1 MSQLFRNYGIQF
13 RYPDDWTLHEEEGEE
28 QVTLTVS
35 RDPAC
40 FWSLT
45 LLEDQPDPAEV
56 LDEAIDAYREE
67 YPDLDVSDAKAML
80 ARRPAVAC
88 DLEFFC
94 HDLCNTA
101 RLRAIQT
108 PRHTLFLMCQMT
120 DHEEGELDSA
130 FEEMN
135 RSLEVDLPG

>member
-45 LLEDQPDPAEV
+45 LLADRPDPAEV

-67 YPDLDVSDAKAML
+67 YPDLDVSDAKSTL
-80 ARRPAVAC
+80 ARRQAVAC
-88 DLEFFC
+88 DIEFFC

-108 PRHTLFLMCQMT
+108 PHHPVPHVSDDRPRGRGTRHGLRADEQVAR
-120 DHEEGELDSA
+120 G
-130 FEEMN
+130 
-135 RSLEVDLPG
+135 